1 MHRNGFGIK
10 SEGVA
15 AKKKGLCKRALSPHT
30 GAYIPSGC
38 GMDAKRKQFVIKRP
52 PSLVM
57 KPKGTTA
64 AAPPPVPQTPVVGP
78 IPGESICP
86 HCGMRRLPPLHATP
100 FDYRCTYCG
109 HTNSSA
115 GQAPG
120 TEVVCGGCGN
130 RILVPL
136 PPALP
141 PPQPAPAATEEDSR
155 IKFFCVYCCQKLSA
169 SAPMVGHSTLCPNCS
184 RSVTVPAPRPQVPT
198 A

>member
-1 MHRNGFGIK
+1 
-10 SEGVA
+10 
-15 AKKKGLCKRALSPHT
+15 
-30 GAYIPSGC
+30 
-38 GMDAKRKQFVIKRP
+38 MDAKRKQFVIKRP
-52 PSLVM
+52 PTLVM
-57 KPKGTTA
+57 KPKGATP
-64 AAPPPVPQTPVVGP
+64 APIAPTPVPGP

-86 HCGMRRLPPLHATP
+86 QCGMRRLPPLHATP

-120 TEVVCGGCGN
+120 TEVVCEGCKN

-136 PPALP
+136 PPAQPLP
-141 PPQPAPAATEEDSR
+141 EPPKEDVR

-169 SAPMVGHSTLCPNCS
+169 TVSMVGRSTLCPNCS
-184 RSVTVPAPRPQVPT
+184 RSVTIPAPRPLAPT